1 MIGRFGCV
9 LIGLVLFLPGDGQAE
24 VLGRRLG
31 YGLALGYG
39 YGVAPREKQRG
50 RDVQDVQTLAIE
62 PYLRLPLHSF
72 GDGQWWYH
80 GQLEG
85 LLQAT
90 VLVELEPKS
99 GTAAGGGPP
108 PKSGAAGAAVL
119 LAPPPKLKPAAGAG
133 ANEGLAAGA
142 APKTGAAAGAAS
154 PPPKENPAAAGLVSA
169 GLAVDGAPPKLKVGA
184 AGAALAGA
192 PKLKGAVAGAA
203 EGAAVPNEK
212 PPAAGALEGGATN
225 CTLAKGLALGAAEA
239 GSAALSGRCE
249 GRLAL
254 RILRCAIVA
263 CQVSEGT
270 QHGRGGGVA
279 FT

>member
-99 GTAAGGGPP
+99 GTAAGGLVGLRYLLRP
-108 PKSGAAGAAVL
+108 GARMR
-119 LAPPPKLKPAAGAG
+119 PY
-133 ANEGLAAGA
+133 
-142 APKTGAAAGAAS
+142 
-154 PPPKENPAAAGLVSA
+154 
-169 GLAVDGAPPKLKVGA
+169 
-184 AGAALAGA
+184 
-192 PKLKGAVAGAA
+192 A
-203 EGAAVPNEK
+203 EG
-212 PPAAGALEGGATN
+212 
-225 CTLAKGLALGAAEA
+225 GLGIGDLDFNLSGQNDGVSFFIHTALGVRYPLDERFSLIASFLWQHVSNANSHPPNL
-239 GSAALSGRCE
+239 GIDTVGF
-249 GRLAL
+249 
-254 RILRCAIVA
+254 RIGL
-263 CQVSEGT
+263 ELW
-270 QHGRGGGVA
+270 
-279 FT
+279 